1 MQCVVW
7 CPLALLIVEDDEDEG
22 GQMGG
27 QSLLVFNHAN
37 TMAKMREGRR
47 EGGATTGSKQNR
59 KNKQLGRD
67 RGGMRGRSDEIE
79 EGGERWMEI
88 AGRSDKGSR
97 RDWPQLQEQ
106 R

>member
-1 MQCVVW
+1 MLCCGVVVCVGMCSMQCVVW
-7 CPLALLIVEDDEDEG
+7 CLLALLIVVIQPCKYHGEDEHLGMRTLVG
-22 GQMGG
+22 GRADGI
-27 QSLLVFNHAN
+27 
-37 TMAKMREGRR
+37 
-47 EGGATTGSKQNR
+47 R
-59 KNKQLGRD
+59 KKKQLGRD